1 MKWLTIPVIF
11 FVFTIKA
18 QDSLAI
24 KYSTEIDADD
34 LKRHLSVIASD
45 EYAGRETGMI
55 CQKLTEK
62 YLENAFKE
70 LGLAPGNNGSYL
82 QYFDVVNYNP
92 DADITIDGRK
102 YDFYDQ
108 FYFYQKFENDINV
121 DQLMFLGYGIDAPNY
136 SDYQDVDVKG
146 KFLIILEDEPLDK
159 KDRSIIT
166 GTNEDSDWA
175 YNWQKKYLT
184 AVEKGAIGVITIVK
198 DFENKVELIKDYQGS
213 PKMSLLN
220 DREPDEY
227 SDSAPCIY
235 ISEKLGSQLL
245 EKADLDY
252 DDVIKHIAKKKTTIT
267 AEIDASIKIDFLPE
281 GDLLKSSNVLG
292 YLEGDSKKEEILVI
306 TAHYDHLG
314 KQGDLIYNG
323 ADDDG
328 SGTVGLLEIAQA
340 FVAAKKNGH
349 GPDRSILFM
358 AVSGEEKGLL
368 GSAYYSENPVYELD
382 KTIANLN
389 IDMIGRHDEY
399 HENSNY
405 VYVIGADR
413 LSSELHEINENANK
427 IYTALDLDYTYNEED
442 DPNQFYYRS
451 DHYNFARKGIPAI
464 FYFSGTHEDYHEPTD
479 TVDKIEFDKM
489 STILKL
495 IYFTAWD
502 LVNRETRIKVDQPID
517 WN

>member
-1 MKWLTIPVIF
+1 MCFLSG
-11 FVFTIKA
+11 KA
-18 QDSLAI
+18 QDSLAV
-24 KYSTEIDADD
+24 KYAKEIDEED

-55 CQKLTEK
+55 GQKMTEK
-62 YLENAFKE
+62 YLVNAFKE
-70 LGLAPGNNGSYL
+70 IGLSPGNGESYI
-82 QYFDVVNYNP
+82 QHFDVVNYNP
-92 DADITIDGRK
+92 DADIVIDNEK
-102 YDFYDQ
+102 YDFYNE
-108 FYFYQKFENDINV
+108 FYFYQKFEKDIEV
-121 DQLMFLGYGIDAPNY
+121 EELLFLGYGIDAPNY
-136 SDYQDVDVKG
+136 SDYKGKDVKG

-159 KDRSIIT
+159 KERSLIT
-166 GTNEDSDWA
+166 GTYEDSDWA

-184 AVEKGAIGVITIVK
+184 AVEKGALGIITIVK
-198 DFENKVELIKDYQGS
+198 DFDNKVELIKDYQGS

-235 ISEKLGSQLL
+235 ISEKLGSRLL
-245 EKADLDY
+245 KKADLEY
-252 DDVIKHIAKKKTTIT
+252 NDVIKQISKKQTTISGT
-267 AEIDASIKIDFLPE
+267 IKTKMKIDFLPE
-281 GDLLKSSNVLG
+281 GDLLQSSNVLG
-292 YLEGDSKKEEILVI
+292 YLEGDSLKDELLII

-328 SGTVGLLEIAQA
+328 SGTVGILEIAQA

-349 GPDRSILFM
+349 GPKRSILFM

-368 GSAYYSENPVYELD
+368 GSAYYADNPVYELN
-382 KTIANLN
+382 KTVANLN
-389 IDMIGRHDEY
+389 VDMIGRHDEY
-399 HENSNY
+399 HDNSNY

-413 LSSELHEINENANK
+413 LSTDLHNINERANK
-427 IYTALDLDYTYNEED
+427 TYTKLELDYTYNEEE

-451 DHYNFARKGIPAI
+451 DHYNFARNGIPAI

-479 TVDKIEFDKM
+479 TVDKIEFEKM
-489 STILKL
+489 TTILQL
-495 IYFTAWD
+495 IYYTAWE
-502 LVNRETRIKVDQPID
+502 LVNREDRIKVDQPID